1 MFQINVSIR
10 FLNRKLLNRLLINSL
25 SCKISLVILRQIK
38 YFWRENKKNT
48 FFKQKSWNLLLLLFI
63 QILINM
69 ILEIALLL
77 CIGNFKGFF
86 PRSEGEGI
94 SLSVGLA
101 VRPYVRPFVTNF
113 CRIFSATINC
123 KCLKSKK
130 KNLKKKKRLF
140 KWWDLFLYTTDVT
153 FLVTSW
159 FLSQ

>member
-63 QILINM
+63 QNLINM

-77 CIGNFKGFF
+77 CIGNFKVFF

-130 KNLKKKKRLF
+130 KKKRLF
-140 KWWDLFLYTTDVT
+140 KWWDLFLNTTDVT

>member
-77 CIGNFKGFF
+77 CIGNFKVFF

-130 KNLKKKKRLF
+130 KKRLF

>member
-77 CIGNFKGFF
+77 CIGNFKVFL

-94 SLSVGLA
+94 SLSVGPS

-130 KNLKKKKRLF
+130 KSKKKKKAF
-140 KWWDLFLYTTDVT
+140 
-153 FLVTSW
+153 
-159 FLSQ
+159 

>member
-77 CIGNFKGFF
+77 CIGNFKVFF

-113 CRIFSATINC
+113 CRIFSATISC

-130 KNLKKKKRLF
+130 KPTLCLGLLNGGIYF
-140 KWWDLFLYTTDVT
+140 CTPQ
-153 FLVTSW
+153 TSPFW
-159 FLSQ
+159 